1 MGDDEEEK
9 NCPRGDGEH
18 PFRGNGG
25 RRRLLLEA
33 RRPID
38 LGLMMTGNGD
48 DEEEGRL
55 RMKKKERSREE

>member
-9 NCPRGDGEH
+9 NCPRGDGEQSEH

-38 LGLMMTGNGD
+38 LGLMMTGNG
-48 DEEEGRL
+48 EEGRL
-55 RMKKKERSREE
+55 RMKKKD

>member
-9 NCPRGDGEH
+9 NCPRGDGEY
-18 PFRGNGG
+18 PFHGNGG

-38 LGLMMTGNGD
+38 LGLRPPEVED
-48 DEEEGRL
+48 EDEAAEDEEEAE
-55 RMKKKERSREE
+55 MI